1 MCGDGGGEV
10 QSRLLAA
17 TAIWEMQENAGSAAC
32 KVQLHSRPSL
42 PDSRGE
48 ELKFA
53 GCLTRLLSAALNQKF
68 VANPTINVIARA
80 A

>member
-1 MCGDGGGEV
+1 M
-10 QSRLLAA
+10 QSRLLVEK
-17 TAIWEMQENAGSAAC
+17 AIWEMHEDAGSTAC
-32 KVQLHSRPSL
+32 KVQLQRRPSS
-42 PDSRGE
+42 PDSRGD

-68 VANPTINVIARA
+68 VANPTINVIAQA